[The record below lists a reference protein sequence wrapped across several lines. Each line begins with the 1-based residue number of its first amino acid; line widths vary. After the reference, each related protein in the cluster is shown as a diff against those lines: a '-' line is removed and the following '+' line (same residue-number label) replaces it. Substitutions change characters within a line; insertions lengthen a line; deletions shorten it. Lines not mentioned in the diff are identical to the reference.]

1 MSRRTAIVLL
11 VLLMLVP
18 IRAQESGEDEIP
30 PDYRVSNTSFNIS
43 DDGREIVVQFSVY
56 NSGGTATEDATV
68 QLVELRDSSQVLAE
82 TTLAPLEG
90 NGGNVVDAPIRFP
103 ITRYQPGE
111 SVALNV
117 IVNLEEDTATL
128 NNAGVVEVTIPDYD
142 LEAVEAEAPEAEG
155 EPADLEAFL
164 WWQDLPFDRSN
175 SAHVAMLVGFA
186 AILMLL
192 ALFIKLFIGLFRR
205 NPAFGNWQPPYATMP
220 PLDPHSTYG
229 RRQAWQQ
236 YAQNNVIPV
245 PCRPNEVY
253 ARKVLLGMDGI
264 YLSGWRVVSVR
275 LTQYDM
281 YGRVAR
287 SQVLATSGM
296 VKRLTRAARR
306 SSKIT
311 DNQIARRVRPAAKGM
326 AKQFKKRI
334 NKRSAMLPIALD
346 VRLRGTHGEVRIMFE
361 LYECNRNQPQKID
374 FWEPEMTVV
383 GRTIY
388 ETYTYT
394 IYGQIGNESY
404 RAFQKRLAGDLERVL
419 VEMMRVRS
427 ALPDSQT
434 PPSYS
439 GPSSEALSG
448 TQPVQAQEPE
458 EAAIDAA
465 DETDENEEVT
475 AEPSDI

>member
-1 MSRRTAIVLL
+1 MSRRTVIVML
-11 VLLMLVP
+11 VMLMLLP
-18 IRAQESGEDEIP
+18 LRAQETEEDELP

-43 DDGREIVVQFSVY
+43 EDGREIVVQFSVY

-68 QLVELRDSSQVLAE
+68 QLVEVRDSSQVLAE

-111 SVALNV
+111 SIALNV
-117 IVNLEEDTATL
+117 IVNLEEDPAPL

-142 LEAVEAEAPEAEG
+142 LEAVEGEAPDD
-155 EPADLEAFL
+155 EPADLESYF
-164 WWQDLPFDRSN
+164 WWQDLPFDWSN
-175 SAHVAMLVGFA
+175 SAHLALLIGVV

-220 PLDPHSTYG
+220 PLDPQSTYG

-236 YAQNNVIPV
+236 YAQNNVVPM
-245 PCRPNEVY
+245 PCRPNEIY

-311 DNQIARRVRPAAKGM
+311 DNQLARRVRPVAKGM
-326 AKQFKKRI
+326 ARQFKKRI
-334 NKRSAMLPIALD
+334 SKRSAMLPIALD

-361 LYECNRNQPQKID
+361 LYECSRNYPQKID

-427 ALPDSQT
+427 TVPDAQA

-448 TQPVQAQEPE
+448 TQPIETQER
-458 EAAIDAA
+458 EAAATPAA
-465 DETDENEEVT
+465 EETDENEEVT
-475 AEPSDI
+475 AEPGEI